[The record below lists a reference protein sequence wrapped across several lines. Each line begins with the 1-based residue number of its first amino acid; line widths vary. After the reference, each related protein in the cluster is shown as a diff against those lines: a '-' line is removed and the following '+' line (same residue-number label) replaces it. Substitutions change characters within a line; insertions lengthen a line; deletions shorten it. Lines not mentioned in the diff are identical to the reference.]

1 MEQCRKMKK
10 YFHKEKTDFLQAKGL
25 CFSSHIVSV
34 LEVSSLG
41 CSDFLGLPL
50 PCSQETNCRHYSCRG
65 CRKLVPPSATI
76 DADTGFLIQ
85 TNAPK
90 AFEQWQ
96 VIASI
101 NEGPYTVKKKR
112 LGWTISGPLQED
124 TCRSTTSGLVDGQ
137 YSIAT
142 KEQGPETVR

>member
-112 LGWTISGPLQED
+112 LGGPSVDLSRKTPAAVQQVGWWMD
-124 TCRSTTSGLVDGQ
+124 STALPLRNKVQ
-137 YSIAT
+137 
-142 KEQGPETVR
+142 KL

>member
-1 MEQCRKMKK
+1 MQPG
-10 YFHKEKTDFLQAKGL
+10 DQLQAL
-25 CFSSHIVSV
+25 LSWMDVI
-34 LEVSSLG
+34 
-41 CSDFLGLPL
+41 
-50 PCSQETNCRHYSCRG
+50 G

-112 LGWTISGPLQED
+112 LGGPSVDLSRKTPAAVQQVGWWMD
-124 TCRSTTSGLVDGQ
+124 STALPLRNKVQ
-137 YSIAT
+137 
-142 KEQGPETVR
+142 KL